1 MTIKLAGSG
10 AHPFFKQ
17 GISSF
22 VRRLLMH
29 STLAL
34 TVIAPSPS
42 ALATKQTSDTV
53 EPEFSTAS
61 IQSVRSKSA
70 SGNRH
75 MVVTAN
81 PLATNA
87 GIEILRRGG
96 TATDAMVAVQ
106 FVLGLVEPQS
116 SGLGGGAF
124 TLYHD
129 ALTKKLTAYDGR
141 ETAPLAADENL
152 FISADQTPMQFFD
165 AVVGG
170 RSVGTPGTVK
180 LLAHIHEKHGELLWK
195 ELLAP
200 AIKLAKEGFEV
211 SPRLANAIER
221 DAQRLAS
228 NSNTADYFLPN
239 GTPLRTG
246 HILKNPEYAVVLE
259 LLASKGASAFYA
271 PEFAGSIVEEVRAQD
286 NPGQLEIEDFTKY
299 QVVERNAT
307 CAPFLVYTVCGMG
320 PPSSGAVSVGQI
332 LMLAEA
338 AGIGKF
344 PAESAKAWHLIA
356 EATRLAFADRNHYLA
371 DPSFVDNPDWLLNP
385 SYIKQRAAL
394 IKHDSVAEEIRFGN
408 FKSAEADRANTI
420 TGIQTEQAS
429 TTHFSIVDF
438 EGNIVSSTSTIE
450 NGFGSRVMVNG
461 FLLNNELTDFSF
473 KPKNESGLI
482 ANRVE
487 PGKRPRSSMA
497 PTIVYKDDKPILVIG
512 SPGGSRI
519 INYVANSLVRILLW
533 EQPIPE
539 AIDAP
544 HISNRYGPM
553 DVEKGAV
560 PEELLKVFSTLGYP
574 VNERDLNSGLH
585 VISIQETQ
593 LVGAADKRREGTV
606 EAD

>member
-1 MTIKLAGSG
+1 MIIKLANSG
-10 AHPFFKQ
+10 AHSFFKH
-17 GISSF
+17 GVSSS
-22 VRRLLMH
+22 VRRLFMH
-29 STLAL
+29 SMLAL

-42 ALATKQTSDTV
+42 ALAAKQTSDTV

-61 IQSVRSKSA
+61 TQPMRSKSA
-70 SGNRH
+70 TGNRQ

-81 PLATNA
+81 PHATHA

-141 ETAPLAADENL
+141 ETAPLAANENL

-180 LLAHIHEKHGELLWK
+180 LLAHIHDEHGELLWK

-221 DAQRLAS
+221 DAQRLAI

-239 GTPLRTG
+239 GTPLKTG
-246 HILKNPEYAVVLE
+246 TMLKNPEYAAVLE

-271 PEFAGSIVEEVRAQD
+271 PEFAESIVEEVRAQD
-286 NPGQLEIEDFTKY
+286 NPGRLAIEDFTKY
-299 QVVERNAT
+299 QVVERDAT
-307 CAPFLVYTVCGMG
+307 CAPFLIYTVCGMG

-338 AGIGKF
+338 AGIDQF
-344 PAESAKAWHLIA
+344 PAESPKAWHLIA

-385 SYIKQRAAL
+385 SYIKQRAAM
-394 IKHDSVAEEIRFGN
+394 IKHESVSGEIKFGT
-408 FKSAEADRANTI
+408 FTASKKDRANTV
-420 TGIQTEQAS
+420 TGVQTEQAS

-473 KPKNESGLI
+473 KPENESGLV

-497 PTIVYKDDKPILVIG
+497 PTIVYKDDNPILVIG

-519 INYVANSLVRILLW
+519 INYVANSLVRVLLW
-533 EQPIPE
+533 DQPIPE

-553 DVEKGAV
+553 DLENGAV
-560 PEELLKVFSTLGYP
+560 PEALLKAFSAFGYS

-585 VISIQETQ
+585 AIKIDGGV
-593 LVGAADKRREGTV
+593 LRGAADRRREGTV
-606 EAD
+606 QAD

>member
-1 MTIKLAGSG
+1 ML
-10 AHPFFKQ
+10 F
-17 GISSF
+17 
-22 VRRLLMH
+22 
-29 STLAL
+29 
-34 TVIAPSPS
+34 
-42 ALATKQTSDTV
+42 
-53 EPEFSTAS
+53 
-61 IQSVRSKSA
+61 RS
-70 SGNRH
+70 
-75 MVVTAN
+75 
-81 PLATNA
+81 
-87 GIEILRRGG
+87 
-96 TATDAMVAVQ
+96 
-106 FVLGLVEPQS
+106 
-116 SGLGGGAF
+116 
-124 TLYHD
+124 
-129 ALTKKLTAYDGR
+129 
-141 ETAPLAADENL
+141 
-152 FISADQTPMQFFD
+152 
-165 AVVGG
+165 
-170 RSVGTPGTVK
+170 
-180 LLAHIHEKHGELLWK
+180 
-195 ELLAP
+195 
-200 AIKLAKEGFEV
+200 
-211 SPRLANAIER
+211 
-221 DAQRLAS
+221 
-228 NSNTADYFLPN
+228 
-239 GTPLRTG
+239 
-246 HILKNPEYAVVLE
+246 
-259 LLASKGASAFYA
+259 

-286 NPGQLEIEDFTKY
+286 NPGQLAIEDFTQY

-307 CAPFLVYTVCGMG
+307 CAPFLVYAVCGMG

-371 DPSFVDNPDWLLNP
+371 DPSFVDNPDWLLDP

-394 IKHDSVAEEIRFGN
+394 IKQDSVSGEIKFGT
-408 FKSAEADRANTI
+408 FTASKKDSANMV
-420 TGIQTEQAS
+420 TGVQTEQAS

-438 EGNIVSSTSTIE
+438 EGSIVSSTSTIE

-533 EQPIPE
+533 EQPIRE

-553 DVEKGAV
+553 DVEKGAA
-560 PEELLKVFSTLGYP
+560 PELLLKAFDALGYT

-585 VISIQETQ
+585 VIE
-593 LVGAADKRREGTV
+593 LDDGVLLGAADRRREGTV
-606 EAD
+606 QAD